1 VIGAIVIKL
10 QSHFIPIT
18 FLGNCYASN
27 APNIEKCGGSCRF
40 LNGCVWLRV
49 TCLDWACMAAASC
62 SDENSA
68 EDNLTEDN
76 STEDKVVASSRAM
89 PEAGRNPEGYAPTRR
104 FCFGKILP

>member
-1 VIGAIVIKL
+1 
-10 QSHFIPIT
+10 
-18 FLGNCYASN
+18 
-27 APNIEKCGGSCRF
+27 
-40 LNGCVWLRV
+40 
-49 TCLDWACMAAASC
+49 MAAASC